1 MGGNVIGGRRPVG
14 HESVDCSHSPASS
27 SSLGK
32 QQQQQQQ
39 QNYVRTS
46 AIKLLDT
53 FQFNQQQQRQ
63 GGVKRKHETVNEVQV
78 R

>member
-1 MGGNVIGGRRPVG
+1 MGGNVIGGRLRPVG
-14 HESVDCSHSPASS
+14 HESVDCSQSLASS
-27 SSLGK
+27 SSMGK
-32 QQQQQQQ
+32 QQQQQ
-39 QNYVRTS
+39 NYIRTS
-46 AIKLLDT
+46 AIKLLDS